1 MDSEPD
7 RELQVIRE
15 QTHQTRAHLAEKLEA
30 LESQISQT
38 VSGVTTAVENVQS
51 TFTDVTTAVESVAG
65 KVTDTV
71 SSLTESVAGTV
82 SNLSETVSGTVNSV
96 TDTVTSMTDTVTN
109 VTQSL
114 DPTPKIQ
121 AAPWTAVGLAVAAGF
136 AGGYIFGGPRRSF
149 GAPPTS
155 YGEAPAAPA
164 PTPSYTNGRNGSS
177 NGHQQATAFDA
188 VGGTLGEIGE
198 AARSLGV
205 SAIMGVVARL
215 AESAV
220 PEAMKNDVT
229 GALDK
234 LKTRLGGHHDVPPDF
249 LNALTGKR

>member
-1 MDSEPD
+1 
-7 RELQVIRE
+7 VIRD
-15 QTHQTRAHLAEKLEA
+15 QTHQTRAQLAEKLEA

-82 SNLSETVSGTVNSV
+82 TNL
-96 TDTVTSMTDTVTN
+96 TDTVTN
-109 VTQSL
+109 LSDSVSGTVTSL
-114 DPTPKIQ
+114 SDTVTGTVTSVGEALDVTPKIQ

-164 PTPSYTNGRNGSS
+164 PTPSYSNGRNGSS

-234 LKTRLGGHHDVPPDF
+234 LKSRLGGHHDVPADF

>member
-96 TDTVTSMTDTVTN
+96 TDTVTN